1 MKLTPRAQPVTPAIR
16 LASAA
21 LALLLSAA
29 APAAEVEGV
38 KLPDRVQIA
47 ADGPE
52 LVLNGAGVRVRLVF
66 FKVYVA
72 ALYLP
77 ARMDDGEAILRDSR
91 PSRIFM
97 QMLRNLTADQLASS
111 MNDALRETLTPEE
124 RVPLEP
130 RLKQFN
136 AIFDTLPEVK
146 EGMQLAIDYLPQLG
160 TVIRVNG
167 EEKGRIPGA
176 DFNQA
181 LLRIWIGDRPRDPEL
196 RKAMLGIGSKQN

>member
-1 MKLTPRAQPVTPAIR
+1 MR
-16 LASAA
+16 LAAVA

-29 APAAEVEGV
+29 APAADVEGV
-38 KLPDRVQIA
+38 TLPERIRFG

-52 LVLNGAGVRVRLVF
+52 LVLNGAGVRVRFV

-77 ARMDDGEAILRDSR
+77 ARMDDAGAILRDDR
-91 PSRIFM
+91 PSRLFL
-97 QMLRNLTADQLASS
+97 QMLRNLTVEQLASS
-111 MNDALRETLTPEE
+111 MNEALRETLTPEE
-124 RVPLEP
+124 RLPLEP
-130 RLKQFN
+130 RLKQFD
-136 AIFDTLPEVK
+136 AILGTLPEVRK
-146 EGMQLAIDYLPQLG
+146 GLQLAIDYLPQLG

-181 LLRIWIGDRPRDPEL
+181 LLRVWIGEQPRDPRL
-196 RKAMLGIGSKQN
+196 KDAMLGIRPKEN